1 MRCRN
6 CGQVERFVLLV
17 ELAVVAHRKSEQSDS
32 CREVPDADRD
42 LTDPDR
48 DLTDPN
54 WDLTDPDWN
63 LSLAC
68 DACASTDVVGD
79 PARLLTAYGR

>member
-6 CGQVERFVLLV
+6 CGQVDRFVLLV
-17 ELAVVAHRKSEQSDS
+17 ELAVVARSEPGSS
-32 CREVPDADRD
+32 GSRRAPPDADGATSD
-42 LTDPDR
+42 QEW
-48 DLTDPN
+48 N
-54 WDLTDPDWN
+54 FADPDWG

-79 PARLLTAYGR
+79 PASLLLAYGG